1 METVWLD
8 CVEYRRALDLQLSY
22 VDRRA
27 RGETQ
32 DTLLLLTHPHVYTFG
47 RGGNPANL
55 LMPEEAL
62 LREGIFVE
70 RVGRGG
76 DVTYHGPGQL
86 VGYPII
92 YLAHPDLHRFVRCL
106 EAALIEALETFG
118 VRSCRIEGMTGVWAG
133 GKKIA
138 SIGLAIRRW
147 ISFHGF
153 AFNWATNMAHFGL
166 ITPCGLQGVEMTS
179 LKEILGESVSRS
191 YVEERI
197 CRHFEVVFRI
207 NLNSL
212 T

>member
-1 METVWLD
+1 VETVWLD

-138 SIGLAIRRW
+138 SIGVGVKRW
-147 ISFHGF
+147 VTYHGF
-153 AFNWATNMAHFGL
+153 ALNVTTDLSYFHRIHL
-166 ITPCGLQGVEMTS
+166 CGLKGREATS
-179 LKEILGESVSRS
+179 MAEITGRDFSLEEVSGKVADS
-191 YVEERI
+191 
-197 CRHFEVVFRI
+197 CGRHLRGF
-207 NLNSL
+207 S
-212 T
+212 